1 MCRPNTSKRRSP
13 FFLLLLCVSQDGN
26 VTKQTS
32 HQVGCMHK
40 AGGCLCSCDAFV
52 AASCEFPDQFRVSA
66 EACGFKCYNN
76 NKQWN
81 IFMQASGNQDP
92 SFWRPS
98 LSGQKRQIPQCVCL
112 FVKSTHWAEAAV
124 LVPAKTCN
132 RKRQMIMFVT
142 IWGQGTLRKR

>member
-1 MCRPNTSKRRSP
+1 MNTSWVGFEQKLTVRDNRTFCAHLLWGAECVRSAQLSLMNVEWWLKRSTVQSYVP
-13 FFLLLLCVSQDGN
+13 PKHKQEALTFFFFLLCVSQDGN

-92 SFWRPS
+92 SFWRP
-98 LSGQKRQIPQCVCL
+98 
-112 FVKSTHWAEAAV
+112 
-124 LVPAKTCN
+124 
-132 RKRQMIMFVT
+132 
-142 IWGQGTLRKR
+142 